1 MAGEIVSLCEAYE
14 SFFPIGSAVSARSIR
29 THRDLLLKHFSSIT
43 PSNEMKFSS
52 VHPTESAFQFLF
64 SDSIA
69 DFAQANGMLLRGH
82 VLVWHQQT
90 PQWVFEQADGSP
102 ASRDLLLDRM
112 REHIHTLV
120 SRYRGKAYCWDVL
133 NEAVDDKGT
142 DYLRRTKWLEIIG
155 PDYIEKAF
163 QYAHDADPD
172 ALLFYNDYNEVAP
185 EKRKKIIRLVT
196 ELRAK
201 DVPIHGIG
209 LQGHWSIHSPSIDA
223 IDEALE
229 EYASLGLPLQITELD
244 ISVFSFADLRTDLM
258 APTDEMMKLQ
268 AEKYEKVFELFR
280 RYRDVIT
287 GVTLWGTADDHSW
300 RHNFPVRGRRDWPLL
315 FDFDHQPKESFF
327 RVVNF

>member
-1 MAGEIVSLCEAYE
+1 
-14 SFFPIGSAVSARSIR
+14 
-29 THRDLLLKHFSSIT
+29 
-43 PSNEMKFSS
+43 
-52 VHPTESAFQFLF
+52 
-64 SDSIA
+64 
-69 DFAQANGMLLRGH
+69 
-82 VLVWHQQT
+82 
-90 PQWVFEQADGSP
+90 
-102 ASRDLLLDRM
+102 M

-120 SRYRGKAYCWDVL
+120 SRYRGKVYCWDVV
-133 NEAVDDKGT
+133 NEAVDDKGS

-163 QYAHDADPD
+163 QYAHEADPD

-244 ISVFSFADLRTDLM
+244 ISVFLSDLRTDLM
-258 APTDEMMKLQ
+258 APTDEMMKLRPRRQ
-268 AEKYEKVFELFR
+268 KVFELFR

-287 GVTLWGTADDHSW
+287 GVTSGVADDHSW
-300 RHNFPVRGRRDWPLL
+300 RHNF
-315 FDFDHQPKESFF
+315 Q
-327 RVVNF
+327 